1 LKENTRSLIKGCIRG
16 EVIENEP
23 LARHTSLKV
32 GGPAE
37 IFIIPADLVDL
48 QTLLIALA
56 ETDIPWMV
64 IGGGYNLLVRDGGYR
79 GVVISLKDLARLE
92 QLAGDRIDAGAGVAT
107 GELVRFAVERC
118 LTGLEFLIGIP
129 GTVGGALFM
138 NAGAHGEAIL
148 NRVESLA
155 TIRGGEVT
163 VKRRAELN
171 YDYRRLSLAPG
182 EIIISATLQLSGGST
197 IEIEGRIE
205 SLLAH
210 RRNAQRVGY
219 PNAGSFFKN
228 PEGKQA
234 WRLIE
239 EAGLKGYRV
248 GGAQVAEEHSNFLV
262 NRGGARAADFIE
274 LAGIIKEKVKEH
286 SGIILEEE
294 VRIVGEP

>member
-1 LKENTRSLIKGCIRG
+1 LIRGCVRG

-32 GGPAE
+32 GGPAD
-37 IFIIPADLVDL
+37 IFIIPVDLVDL

-79 GVVISLKDLARLE
+79 GVVISLKEIAFLE
-92 QLAGDRIDAGAGVAT
+92 QLGGNRIVAGAGVTT
-107 GELVRFAVERC
+107 GALVRFAVERC
-118 LTGLEFLIGIP
+118 LAGLEFLIGIP
-129 GTVGGALFM
+129 GTVGGALSV
-138 NAGAHGEAIL
+138 NAGAHDEAIM
-148 NRVESLA
+148 NRVENLV
-155 TIRGGEVT
+155 TVRGGEVT
-163 VKRRAELN
+163 TKQRAEL
-171 YDYRRLSLAPG
+171 DYGYRHLSLAAG
-182 EIIISATLQLSGGST
+182 ETIVSATLQLSGGSA

-210 RRNAQRVGY
+210 RRHAQRVGHA
-219 PNAGSFFKN
+219 NAGSFFKN

-239 EAGLKGYRV
+239 EAGLKGYRI
-248 GGAQVAEEHSNFLV
+248 GGAQVAEEHGNFLV
-262 NRGGARAADFIE
+262 NRGEARAADFIE
-274 LAGIIKEKVKEH
+274 LSGIIKDKVREH

-294 VRIVGEP
+294 VRIVGEE